1 VGAKVAVLVAKE
13 VEVGIGV
20 KVPGRRMGLGV
31 AVGVGEM
38 TAGNVGG
45 IRAVSSGANM

>member
-1 VGAKVAVLVAKE
+1 MGAKVAVLVAKA

-20 KVPGRRMGLGV
+20 KVPGRRMVSGV

-45 IRAVSSGANM
+45 IRSVLSGANM